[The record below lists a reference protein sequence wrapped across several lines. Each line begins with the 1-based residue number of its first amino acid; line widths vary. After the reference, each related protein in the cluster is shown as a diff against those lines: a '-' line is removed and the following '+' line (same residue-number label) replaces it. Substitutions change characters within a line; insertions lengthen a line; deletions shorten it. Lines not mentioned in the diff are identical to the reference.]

1 MATWPSSL
9 PAPLIQGYR
18 LSEDSTV
25 IRTNMESG
33 LPKARRISVVT
44 SDKIDCS
51 MIISDEKMAAFRT
64 WYSSTTGAN
73 GGQSWFTV
81 TLLIGQGGMD
91 SVEARFASPWS
102 ASIVGYRNWEVQM
115 QLEVRYA

>member
-1 MATWPSSL
+1 MATWPAEL
-9 PAPLIQGYR
+9 PAPQIEGYR

-25 IRTNMESG
+25 IRTNMEAG

-51 MIISDEKMAAFRT
+51 VKLSDAQMAAFRT

-81 TLLIGQGGMD
+81 TLSVGQGGLD
-91 SVEARFASPWS
+91 SVEARFSSPWS
-102 ASIVGYRNWEVQM
+102 ASIIGYMNWNVQM